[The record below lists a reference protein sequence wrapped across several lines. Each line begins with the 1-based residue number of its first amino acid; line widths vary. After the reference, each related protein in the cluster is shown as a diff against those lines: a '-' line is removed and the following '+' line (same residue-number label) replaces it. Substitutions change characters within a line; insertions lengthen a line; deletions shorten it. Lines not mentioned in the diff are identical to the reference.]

1 MSWRREHSVAN
12 FSIFTCHSCCV
23 VCDPHGACDDEGRD
37 ASAGSRGPN
46 SVSAC
51 VLRGWRRAPD
61 RREPT
66 IPRRSRP
73 YRTGLC
79 WVASH
84 TTRRALPRLTLW
96 ARGWPWGQGRL
107 SSERL
112 SRMAGRSFRGWAA
125 ACRLSQFVTPC
136 SGTGRCHITEN
147 PAGSGHTKEFVVDHC
162 SS

>member
-1 MSWRREHSVAN
+1 MHPQDRLARVVRLC
-12 FSIFTCHSCCV
+12 FSRTETCCRSETIDDSTHESAAPGRTLLGRV
-23 VCDPHGACDDEGRD
+23 PH
-37 ASAGSRGPN
+37 
-46 SVSAC
+46 
-51 VLRGWRRAPD
+51 
-61 RREPT
+61 
-66 IPRRSRP
+66 
-73 YRTGLC
+73 
-79 WVASH
+79 H
-84 TTRRALPRLTLW
+84 TTCIVSIDSYGHDETVDH
-96 ARGWPWGQGRL
+96 GRL